1 MEMKEDLFTWESVHP
16 ILNSQAVLETL
27 MALWDYETKLSLTAL
42 TDNGPTKYGMR
53 GCQMYLKHP
62 DCPPPPPPCQLDGV
76 EYELETMS
84 ISGKTTVVNTLTHIE
99 SFDIPSTQTPTKS
112 LNDKQ
117 VLENRACEYPFP
129 DLIPESF
136 DHRQQHIRANQTLS
150 KSKEDISLN
159 AESWFLISV
168 IIGSLLIL
176 YSLPT
181 YES

>member
-27 MALWDYETKLSLTAL
+27 MALWDYETKLTL
-42 TDNGPTKYGMR
+42 TDIGTVKHGVR
-53 GCQMYLKHP
+53 GYQMYLKHP

-168 IIGSLLIL
+168 IIGSLMIL
-176 YSLPT
+176 YLLPT

>member
-1 MEMKEDLFTWESVHP
+1 MKEDLFTWESVYP
-16 ILNSQAVLETL
+16 ILNLEAVLETL
-27 MALWDYETKLSLTAL
+27 MALWDYETKLTL
-42 TDNGPTKYGMR
+42 TDIGTVKHGAR

-84 ISGKTTVVNTLTHIE
+84 ISGKTTVANNLTHIE
-99 SFDIPSTQTPTKS
+99 SSDIPSIQTSMKS

-136 DHRQQHIRANQTLS
+136 DNRQQHIRTNQTLS
-150 KSKEDISLN
+150 KSKEDISPN

-168 IIGSLLIL
+168 IIGSLMTL
-176 YSLPT
+176 YLLPT

>member
-1 MEMKEDLFTWESVHP
+1 MKEDLFTWESVYP
-16 ILNSQAVLETL
+16 TLNSQVVLVTL
-27 MALWDYETKLSLTAL
+27 MALWDYETKLTL
-42 TDNGPTKYGMR
+42 TDIGTVKHGAR

-84 ISGKTTVVNTLTHIE
+84 IPGKTMCVNTLTHIE

-112 LNDKQ
+112 LNDKH
-117 VLENRACEYPFP
+117 VLENGVCEYPFP

-136 DHRQQHIRANQTLS
+136 DNRQQHIRTNQTLL
-150 KSKEDISLN
+150 KSKEDISRN

-168 IIGSLLIL
+168 IIGSLMIL
-176 YSLPT
+176 YLLPT